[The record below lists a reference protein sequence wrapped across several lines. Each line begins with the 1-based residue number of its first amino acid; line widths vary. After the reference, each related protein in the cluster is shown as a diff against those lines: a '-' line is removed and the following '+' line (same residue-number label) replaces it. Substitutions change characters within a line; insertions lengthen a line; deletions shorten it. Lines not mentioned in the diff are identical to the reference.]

1 MMILDIWQD
10 TLDFFEPIVTFF
22 KNIWNDINTFLLQ
35 YMSQDVLNIFVFGI
49 LIAIIL
55 FVILAVMNRK

>member
-1 MMILDIWQD
+1 MILNIWDD
-10 TLDFFEPIVTFF
+10 TVDFFEPIITFF

-49 LIAIIL
+49 IVAIIL
-55 FVILAVMNRK
+55 FVVLAIINKK